1 MAGIRTAASAWHG
14 PQTAAKAFFYINSR
28 IGTYISPPE
37 RRYVRKPKKIDRTML
52 QLLQLAQD
60 YPTYGNSI
68 AGGFSTSGSILL
80 MVVIAVAGYIV
91 QARLQSVFQKY
102 SQVPFPGNLTGAEVA
117 EKMLRDNNI
126 HNVKI
131 THVGGMLTD
140 HFNPQ
145 NMTVNLSDAVY
156 SSRSIAAAAVACHE
170 CGHAIQHA
178 RGYAPLAMRSALVPV
193 VNFSS
198 RIATWVILAGIVIM
212 ATTNSTTV
220 CWIGIALIAMT
231 ALFSIVT
238 LPVEYN
244 ASQRAL
250 EWLESSRT
258 LQGAQLSY
266 ARESLKWAA
275 RTYLVAALSAIATVI
290 YYVSLISRRD

>member
-1 MAGIRTAASAWHG
+1 
-14 PQTAAKAFFYINSR
+14 
-28 IGTYISPPE
+28 
-37 RRYVRKPKKIDRTML
+37 ML

-60 YPTYGNSI
+60 YSSYDNSFVG
-68 AGGFSTSGSILL
+68 GGFSTSGSILL
-80 MVVIAVAGYIV
+80 MVIIAVAGYIV
-91 QARLQSVFQKY
+91 QARLQSVFHKY
-102 SQVPFPGNLTGAEVA
+102 SQVAFPGNLTGAEVA

-126 HNVKI
+126 HNVRI

-140 HFNPQ
+140 HF
-145 NMTVNLSDAVY
+145 
-156 SSRSIAAAAVACHE
+156 SIAAAAVACHE

-178 RGYAPLAMRSALVPV
+178 RGYAPLALRSALVPV
-193 VNFSS
+193 VSFSS
-198 RIATWVILAGIVIM
+198 RIATWVILAGILIM
-212 ATTNSTTV
+212 ATTSSTLV

-231 ALFSIVT
+231 AVFSIVT

-266 ARESLKWAA
+266 AREALKWAA
-275 RTYLVAALSAIATVI
+275 RTYLVAALSAIATVL